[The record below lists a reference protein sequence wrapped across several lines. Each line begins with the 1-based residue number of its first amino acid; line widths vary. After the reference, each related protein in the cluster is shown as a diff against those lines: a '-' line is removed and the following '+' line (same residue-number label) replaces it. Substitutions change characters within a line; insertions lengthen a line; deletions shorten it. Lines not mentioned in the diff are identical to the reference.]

1 MSNDADHEPHPM
13 IMRRTRIVF
22 QPGTSTPAVIRTVQ
36 SLDLGLNARTRFMVE
51 YGVTEIVFNALRA
64 TIERGLDT
72 PVVTDILDS
81 ADEVNIKVEDAAG
94 GFDTK
99 VLPYDFAGDVGDVD
113 IDFDAF
119 DEYSAHHDRRR
130 FGLGLLT
137 VRGMMDSFSLA
148 FIDTSGRETPW
159 QGPGSVHGT
168 RVQFSLRRAAD
179 SPERRREPRHV
190 TSGCATL
197 DGRFKAHIHD
207 FSISG
212 LRLVFLRKPLPQ
224 LDEVYDAHIVLE
236 NGEPLE
242 ANLRMRIA
250 RAEKREAWY
259 DVGGE
264 FIDADDAAVRQIE
277 EIRER
282 IDADAEADVLDRIH
296 VELLETDS
304 DEATPA
310 TDVDPA

>member
-1 MSNDADHEPHPM
+1 MSNDVDHEPHPM

-36 SLDLGLNARTRFMVE
+36 SLDLGLDAGTCFRVE

-81 ADEVNIKVEDAAG
+81 AEEVNIKVEDGAG

-99 VLPYDFAGDVGDVD
+99 ALPYDFAGDVGDVD

-137 VRGMMDSFSLA
+137 VRGMMDSFSLV
-148 FIDTSGRETPW
+148 FVDVSGREAGW
-159 QGPGSVHGT
+159 QGPGTVNGT
-168 RVQFSLRRAAD
+168 RVQFSLRRVQE
-179 SPERRREPRHV
+179 SPERRAASRHV

-197 DGRFKAHIHD
+197 ASRFKAHIHD
-207 FSISG
+207 FSMSG
-212 LRLVFLRKPLPQ
+212 VRLVFLRKPLPQ
-224 LDEVYDAHIVLE
+224 LDEIFDARIVLN
-236 NGEPLE
+236 NGEPLT
-242 ANLRMRIA
+242 ADVRMRIA
-250 RAEKREAWY
+250 RAEKKDAWY

-264 FIDADDAAVRQIE
+264 FIGLSAATVAQIE
-277 EIRER
+277 RIKER
-282 IDADAEADVLDRIH
+282 IDVAADDELDGIQ
-296 VELLETDS
+296 VELLEADDDTPP
-304 DEATPA
+304 ATPA
-310 TDVDPA
+310 DP